1 MPKTDTPAAQ
11 GPSEDK
17 LSGFLVKLATDH
29 RELGHFIRDP
39 DGSMDQAGL
48 SPQDQALLKSGNAA
62 AINGRLRG
70 QPVPQAPPPL
80 LLVDMGPDGK
90 PSVRDVAPHIVGAAY
105 QPAYTTPHIVG
116 HALPPSYV
124 APHIVGAAMASAA
137 YASPHIVAAALP
149 PTGYV
154 APHIVGP
161 ALQPAYV
168 APHIVGP
175 AVQPAAYAAPH
186 IVGAALPAGAYAPAQ
201 PHLVAP
207 GFQTAYFAPHIVS
220 AAVAPPPQAPYWQ
233 QPPPT
238 T

>member
-11 GPSEDK
+11 APSEDK
-17 LSGFLVKLATDH
+17 LSAFLVKLATDH

-48 SPQDQALLKSGNAA
+48 SAQDQALLKSGNAA

-90 PSVRDVAPHIVGAAY
+90 PSVRDVTPPHIVGAAY
-105 QPAYTTPHIVG
+105 QPAYAAPHIVG
-116 HALPPSYV
+116 QALQPYV
-124 APHIVGAAMASAA
+124 APHIVGAALPSAP
-137 YASPHIVAAALP
+137 YASPHIVGASLSPA
-149 PTGYV
+149 GYV

-161 ALQPAYV
+161 AFQPYV
-168 APHIVGP
+168 
-175 AVQPAAYAAPH
+175 APH
-186 IVGAALPAGAYAPAQ
+186 IVGAALQPAAYVAPHIVQTALPAGAYAPTQ
-201 PHLVAP
+201 PHIVAP
-207 GFQTAYFAPHIVS
+207 AFQTVYFAPHIVT
-220 AAVAPPPQAPYWQ
+220 AAVPPPAQNPYWQ
-233 QPPPT
+233 QPPAT